1 MSNITGISGLDG
13 TVIDNVTGNGPGLM
27 PDIYEYDDNMD
38 NILVEND
45 IKITPGSRSM
55 GCADNILSG
64 VLEETLLSKY
74 FFSDDNVMN
83 IQKIIRYEF
92 FKEKNDKIDY
102 QSNIT
107 LLTIMRGIYLKYSN
121 SVDKTLEKIKIQIQR
136 LNGLVVQYS
145 LGKIFNNYEMHKK
158 YLSDISD
165 MPNLMDLPQYHNKS
179 SYTFDLTDRNNM
191 SRENITLFNQ

>member
-27 PDIYEYDDNMD
+27 PNIYEYDGNMD
-38 NILVEND
+38 NILVSND

-55 GCADNILSG
+55 GCADDILSG

-83 IQKIIRYEF
+83 IQKLIRYEF
-92 FKEKNDKIDY
+92 FKEKKDKIDY

-121 SVDKTLEKIKIQIQR
+121 SADKTLEKIKLQIQK

-145 LGKIFNNYEMHKK
+145 LSKIYSNYDMYQHYLKDTSKLPLPMDIPQSVERNNYTYNTSERNDMSGTNFNN
-158 YLSDISD
+158 
-165 MPNLMDLPQYHNKS
+165 
-179 SYTFDLTDRNNM
+179 
-191 SRENITLFNQ
+191 